1 MSSIE
6 FIKNKDLITLP
17 DLADET
23 WRIAMMSP
31 QQQLYNPF
39 YGGEEF
45 AISYPTNTMDYD
57 AKMMSM
63 RGNNPHF
70 CRAVVHHEVLP
81 GHYLQHFMNE
91 RVNTY
96 RRYDTPFWTE
106 GWALYWELLLW
117 DEGFARDPRWIQSE
131 CYIGECTVAPGSYF
145 I

>member
-1 MSSIE
+1 M
-6 FIKNKDLITLP
+6 
-17 DLADET
+17 ADSYDVT
-23 WRIAMMSP
+23 AAAIIQSF
-31 QQQLYNPF
+31 F

-57 AKMMSM
+57 AKLMSM

-117 DEGFARDPRWIQSE
+117 DEGFARGPEDR
-131 CYIGECTVAPGSYF
+131 IGMLY
-145 I
+145 